1 MVCRARHTHLKDLQN
16 CTQTTTSA
24 FKKLSFAIYRVFSCC
39 LQRYTLKMTSK
50 HVATTLAMVI
60 GIGVLALTADAA
72 SAQWQW
78 REKDGRQIFS
88 DLAPPTE
95 ITEKNIMKR
104 PPGVNRAAAPLV
116 ITPGLATTA
125 DTRPVVAPAA
135 AAAKASVPKLSGK
148 DLALEA
154 KIRKT
159 EKEEAAK
166 QEVAL
171 EQVAKAKAENCE
183 RAKTGLATL
192 QSGVRMS
199 AVNAAGER
207 EVFDDT
213 RRASETK
220 RAHTVLD
227 ASCK

>member
-1 MVCRARHTHLKDLQN
+1 MRR
-16 CTQTTTSA
+16 
-24 FKKLSFAIYRVFSCC
+24 C

-50 HVATTLAMVI
+50 HVATTLAMAI
-60 GIGVLALTADAA
+60 GLGVLALTATAA
-72 SAQWQW
+72 NAQWQW

-88 DLAPPTE
+88 DRAPPSE
-95 ITEKNIMKR
+95 IAEKDILKR
-104 PPGVNRAAAPLV
+104 PLGDNRAAAVPLV
-116 ITPGLATTA
+116 ITPGVATAA
-125 DTRPVVAPAA
+125 DTRPVVAPAE
-135 AAAKASVPKLSGK
+135 AAAKASVPKISGK

-154 KIRKT
+154 KIKKV
-159 EKEEAAK
+159 EKEAAATK
-166 QEVAL
+166 EVAL
-171 EQVAKAKAENCE
+171 EKVAKAKAENCE

-220 RAHTVLD
+220 RAHEVLD
-227 ASCK
+227 ANCK